1 MIRLKL
7 RILEDSIPPAY
18 TGIIEWDND
27 SIAYYQ
33 NGQLHRRTGPA
44 FELSY
49 QGINKD
55 TIAYYKEWWL
65 EGTMCSKEEHFYFV
79 LETASEEEKT
89 EILFNLERW
98 S

>member
-1 MIRLKL
+1 MVRLRL
-7 RILEDSIPPAY
+7 RILEDSVPLSY
-18 TGIIEWDND
+18 TGIIEWDNN

-49 QGINKD
+49 QGMNKD

-65 EGTMCSKEEHFYFV
+65 EGLMYSKEEHFNFV
-79 LETASEEEKT
+79 LENASEKEKD

-98 S
+98 F